1 MTTPVTAQA
10 PVVFEGR
17 GPRISLGYNPTVDY
31 IRFLAAL
38 VIVQFHARAP
48 LNVIGQGAVG
58 FFILAMIWFTL
69 NGLQRRKEPVGA
81 AIAMRGRR
89 LLYPFL
95 IWGVLQILAK
105 VAQSV
110 MTGGSLIEELQ
121 AWHPPV
127 GSFGQL
133 WFLPWAL
140 AVSAVLIL
148 LAQKTTFQ
156 ISSWRPLLFWLV
168 LFALATIACLEV
180 WSWQELPLILRLSVL
195 YLPSVGVGMLL
206 FAVRN
211 SGWIL
216 IFVTAIICLFGLVL
230 RAAGMD
236 GTQQLIL
243 APPIMVLSLMVRTP
257 EFGWTRKLGQL
268 SMDIY
273 LVHILMLSV
282 AGAILG
288 IATHTFAGGIMICLL
303 SLGAALVMQLPQIGK
318 WLR

>member
-1 MTTPVTAQA
+1 MTTPVTTQA

-195 YLPSVGVGMLL
+195 YLPSVGVGMLI